1 MIINRRKPINK
12 FIMRNLNIL
21 RAETST
27 QYNDLRGAVSIDFHN
42 GITQLHDLCKDLGV
56 DLEKY
61 YPVGLGFSEFT
72 TSGVLQKEY
81 VYGHILLLNK
91 EKYNADNFDNY
102 EQMLNGVDIV
112 ELEKFRFEM
121 PIKEIGKYIK
131 RFNISAISRLG
142 NIMRNINVVEM

>member
-1 MIINRRKPINK
+1 MMINRRKPINK

-61 YPVGLGFSEFT
+61 ITLLGLAFLS
-72 TSGVLQKEY
+72 LQLVVFCRKNMY
-81 VYGHILLLNK
+81 MG
-91 EKYNADNFDNY
+91 
-102 EQMLNGVDIV
+102 
-112 ELEKFRFEM
+112 
-121 PIKEIGKYIK
+121 
-131 RFNISAISRLG
+131 ISYC
-142 NIMRNINVVEM
+142 